1 MKTVTTR
8 LSLLLKAIFSC
19 LIESLVIASVSSVVV
34 SVVKFVANENAANR
48 SVSLNS
54 PRLTRR
60 PFLRDVNTDLISYI
74 KLLPHLPIDLTKTH
88 RARVDV
94 SASVAFA
101 PRWNRIET
109 LSKES
114 NNRTRVKRGNKIR
127 PVSLRVGICARF
139 SDCCSE
145 DVESGF
151 ATFFISSYK

>member
-1 MKTVTTR
+1 MSNR
-8 LSLLLKAIFSC
+8 I
-19 LIESLVIASVSSVVV
+19 SLVIASVSSVVV
-34 SVVKFVANENAANR
+34 SVVKSFVANESAANR

-54 PRLTRR
+54 PRLTR
-60 PFLRDVNTDLISYI
+60 PPLLRDVNTDLISCI
-74 KLLPHLPIDLTKTH
+74 KLLPHLLIDLTKTH

-151 ATFFISSYK
+151 AMTFFISSYK

>member
-1 MKTVTTR
+1 MSNR
-8 LSLLLKAIFSC
+8 I
-19 LIESLVIASVSSVVV
+19 SLVIASVSSVVV
-34 SVVKFVANENAANR
+34 SVVKSFVANESAANR

-60 PFLRDVNTDLISYI
+60 PLLRDVNTDLISYI

-109 LSKES
+109 LSKGS
-114 NNRTRVKRGNKIR
+114 NNRTRARRGNKIW
-127 PVSLRVGICARF
+127 PVSLCVGVCARF
-139 SDCCSE
+139 SDCCLE
-145 DVESGF
+145 DVGGF
-151 ATFFISSYK
+151 VTFFISRLSEENSIPFPAE

>member
-1 MKTVTTR
+1 VSNR
-8 LSLLLKAIFSC
+8 I
-19 LIESLVIASVSSVVV
+19 SLVIASVSSVVV
-34 SVVKFVANENAANR
+34 SVVKSFVANESAANR

-54 PRLTRR
+54 PRLTR
-60 PFLRDVNTDLISYI
+60 PPLLRDVNTDLISCI
-74 KLLPHLPIDLTKTH
+74 KLLPHLLIDLTKTH

-127 PVSLRVGICARF
+127 PVLLRVGVF
-139 SDCCSE
+139 STFSGSRE

-151 ATFFISSYK
+151 AMTFFISSYK